1 MKTRSLLLKAVFLL
15 TIFFSA
21 ITLVAQESTSAQKE
35 KEKEFKLQQAMD
47 LQKKAMQEAKKARE
61 DQLILLDK
69 LAKDSVRGFGRGGGE
84 PRFYGSRVRSSGGN
98 SFDVFD
104 DPMVVSGGQG
114 NIYPVYFGR
123 GGDSE
128 RTTWDYSKQ
137 VKESTYTKDLSFDV
151 EKTAKS
157 VSMSLIGDC
166 KTGQIRVKI
175 IMPNG
180 KLYSDIVIDE
190 SGNLNWRKS
199 FSITEELNK
208 DKTGEWKFK
217 IEAEKATG
225 YFKISL
231 QTY

>member
-1 MKTRSLLLKAVFLL
+1 MAADKK
-15 TIFFSA
+15 
-21 ITLVAQESTSAQKE
+21 AQELKLKE
-35 KEKEFKLQQAMD
+35 LERLSRD
-47 LQKKAMQEAKKARE
+47 TIRE
-61 DQLILLDK
+61 
-69 LAKDSVRGFGRGGGE
+69 FGRGPE
-84 PRFYGSRVRSSGGN
+84 PGFYRSRVRGSAGN
-98 SFDVFD
+98 SFTDVFD
-104 DPMVVSGGQG
+104 EPMVVTAGQG
-114 NIYPVYFGR
+114 NGYSIFYGR

-137 VKESTYTKDLSFDV
+137 VKESTYAKDLSFDV

-157 VSMSLIGDC
+157 VSMSLMGDC

-175 IMPNG
+175 LMPNG

-199 FSITEELNK
+199 FTITDEQNK

-231 QTY
+231 QTN

>member
-1 MKTRSLLLKAVFLL
+1 MKKNGLLITTVFLFA
-15 TIFFSA
+15 IFFS
-21 ITLVAQESTSAQKE
+21 STSLIAQDNSETLKQKE
-35 KEKEFKLQQAMD
+35 LKLKQAMD
-47 LQKKAMQEAKKARE
+47 LQKKAMNDQKRSIDLQIELANIKMDTLRRSGQEGF
-61 DQLILLDK
+61 DQGNFR
-69 LAKDSVRGFGRGGGE
+69 SH
-84 PRFYGSRVRSSGGN
+84 VRSSGGN
-98 SFDVFD
+98 SFEIFD
-104 DPMVVSGGQG
+104 DPVVVSPRQG
-114 NIYPVYFGR
+114 SGYSFYYGR

-217 IEAEKATG
+217 IGAEKASG

-231 QTY
+231 QTN

>member
-1 MKTRSLLLKAVFLL
+1 MKKNGLLITTVFLFA
-15 TIFFSA
+15 IFFTST
-21 ITLVAQESTSAQKE
+21 TLVAQDNSENLKE
-35 KEKEFKLQQAMD
+35 KELRLKQAMD
-47 LQKKAMQEAKKARE
+47 LQKKAMNYQMRAIDLQSELANIKMDTLRTSGQAGY
-61 DQLILLDK
+61 DQYFR
-69 LAKDSVRGFGRGGGE
+69 SH
-84 PRFYGSRVRSSGGN
+84 VRSSGGN
-98 SFDVFD
+98 SIGIFD
-104 DPMVVSGGQG
+104 DPVVVTPRQGSG
-114 NIYPVYFGR
+114 YYYGR

-137 VKESTYTKDLSFDV
+137 VKESTYAKDLSFDV

-199 FSITEELNK
+199 FSITDELNK

-217 IEAEKATG
+217 IEAEKASG

-231 QTY
+231 QTN